1 MCDLPAGFLRIQGHR
16 TRAPPLARPT
26 AFTKSPENTGFTEY
40 LTPNTPHNPLL

>member
-1 MCDLPAGFLRIQGHR
+1 MCDLSAGFLRKKNHR
-16 TRAPPLARPT
+16 THAPPLPRPT